1 MIFFFYR
8 MSKIQQQNGM
18 MPGSGTMPDGDDFS
32 DGESTPLTQDY
43 GDRYIYIYVKYID
56 KDKKKANAF
65 QEKS

>member
-1 MIFFFYR
+1 
-8 MSKIQQQNGM
+8 